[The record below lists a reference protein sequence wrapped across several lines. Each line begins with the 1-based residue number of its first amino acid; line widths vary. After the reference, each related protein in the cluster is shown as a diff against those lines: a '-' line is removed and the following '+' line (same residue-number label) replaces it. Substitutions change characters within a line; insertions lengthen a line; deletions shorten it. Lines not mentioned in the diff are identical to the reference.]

1 MTPEEKLDAQQHG
14 YEVRLVSGPRYES
27 WRIAQNGSLKDGEY
41 GQEQDAWSR
50 IKELIA
56 ADRGDRF

>member
-1 MTPEEKLDAQQHG
+1 MTHEEKSEAKQHG
-14 YEVRLVSGPRYES
+14 YEVFLVSGPRYDS
-27 WRIAQNGSLKDGEY
+27 WRIAQHGDLKDGEY
-41 GQEQDAWSR
+41 GRENDAWSR